1 MEHTNIG
8 YVRRA
13 SAFTPERKINKIEA
27 RKTFD
32 IDKELS
38 FLSDRN
44 KKELLDEIRH
54 IKNKL
59 EDLKQ
64 RQDRIEEVYKSM
76 EEIDEKTN

>member
-13 SAFTPERKINKIEA
+13 SNFTPERKINKIEA

-38 FLSDRN
+38 FLSNAN
-44 KKELLDEIRH
+44 KKELLDEIRQ

-64 RQDRIEEVYKSM
+64 RQNRIEEVYREL
-76 EEIDEKTN
+76 EE